1 MKKFNVP
8 TRYFLLASTALFTF
22 ITYTDRICLSTGKSQ
37 IMAELGISLTQL
49 GWIMAAFTLGY
60 ALTQPLYGRVADKFG
75 PRNVFT
81 IVAASWTIFTACA
94 GLAWNTASLM
104 LARLLLGAGE
114 AGTYPTLSKVT
125 LFWYPIKER
134 GIVQGVNFSGSRLGG
149 AIALFLSAWLIGL
162 VGWRTTFLIYAS
174 FGLFYTILWFLI
186 FRNKPEQTTYVS
198 EEEKAYI
205 IANRQQIQSE
215 QKKLPFSKILKA
227 KNVRWAMVQYIGS
240 CFIFFF
246 TLTWMYPYIKEKFVI
261 DSVNAGL
268 YSAIP
273 LIAGALGNW
282 TSGFIVDVL
291 YKKYSLN
298 ISRKIPA
305 IGGFLLAGFGM
316 FMVVHS
322 TSVGMAILFL
332 SIAVFGADATLS
344 PSWAFCIDIGKQ
356 SSGTVSSL
364 MNMAGN
370 VGAVITAISYPYF
383 VQFTGSPVPFFYT
396 CITLAIIAIFAWSRM
411 DATKPISID

>member
-1 MKKFNVP
+1 M
-8 TRYFLLASTALFTF
+8 S
-22 ITYTDRICLSTGKSQ
+22 
-37 IMAELGISLTQL
+37 ELNISLTQL
-49 GWIMAAFTLGY
+49 GWIMAAFTFGY

-81 IVAASWTIFTACA
+81 IVAASWTFFTACA
-94 GLAWNTASLM
+94 GMAWNAASLL
-104 LARLLLGAGE
+104 LARLFLGAGE

-125 LFWYPIKER
+125 LFWYPVKER

-162 VGWRTTFLIYAS
+162 VGWRHTFLIYAS
-174 FGLFYTILWFLI
+174 IGLIYTVLWYFI
-186 FRNKPEQTTYVS
+186 FRNKPEEAKYVS
-198 EEEKAYI
+198 KEEREYI
-205 IANRQQIQSE
+205 MANRQKIQGE
-215 QKKLPFSKILKA
+215 QKKIPFSKILKDR
-227 KNVRWAMVQYIGS
+227 NVWLAMAQYVGS

-246 TLTWMYPYIKEKFVI
+246 TLTWMYPYIQEKFAV
-261 DSVNAGL
+261 DPVNAGL

-282 TSGFIVDVL
+282 VSGFFVDSL
-291 YKKYSLN
+291 YKKHSLN

-305 IGGFLLAGFGM
+305 IAGFLLAGFGM

-344 PSWAFCIDIGKQ
+344 PSWAFCIDVGKQ
-356 SSGTVSSL
+356 SSGTVSAL

-370 VGAVITAISYPYF
+370 IGAVVTAISYPYF

-396 CITLAIIAIFAWSRM
+396 CIALALIAIVAWSRM
-411 DATKPISID
+411 DATKPISIN

>member
-1 MKKFNVP
+1 MKKIKLP
-8 TRYFLLASTALFTF
+8 TRYILLASTALFTF
-22 ITYTDRICLSTGKSQ
+22 ITYTDRICLSTAKSD
-37 IMAELGISLTQL
+37 IMQELGISITQL
-49 GWIMAAFTLGY
+49 GWIMAAFTFGY

-81 IVAASWTIFTACA
+81 FIAASWTIFTACA
-94 GLAWNTASLM
+94 GLAWNNVSLM
-104 LARLLLGAGE
+104 LARLFLGAGE

-134 GIVQGVNFSGSRLGG
+134 GTVQGVNFSGSRLGG

-162 VGWRTTFLIYAS
+162 VGWRSTFLIYAS
-174 FGLFYTILWFLI
+174 VGLVYTIIWFII
-186 FRNKPEQTTYVS
+186 FRNKPEETSYVS

-205 IANRQQIQSE
+205 MANRQQVVAE

-227 KNVRWAMVQYIGS
+227 ANMRWAMIQYVGS

-246 TLTWMYPYIKEKFVI
+246 TLTWMYPYIKEKFAI
-261 DSVNAGL
+261 DPVNAGL
-268 YSAIP
+268 YAAIP

-282 TSGFIVDVL
+282 VSGFVVDTL
-291 YKKYSLN
+291 YRKYSLN

-305 IGGFLLAGFGM
+305 IAGFLLAGFGM

-322 TSVGMAILFL
+322 SSVGMAIFFL

-356 SSGTVSSL
+356 SSGTVGAL

-370 VGAVITAISYPYF
+370 VGAVITSVSFPYI
-383 VQFTGSPVPFFYT
+383 VKYTGSPVPFFYI
-396 CITLAIIAIFAWSRM
+396 CIVLACVAIFAWSRM
-411 DATKPISID
+411 DANKPILND